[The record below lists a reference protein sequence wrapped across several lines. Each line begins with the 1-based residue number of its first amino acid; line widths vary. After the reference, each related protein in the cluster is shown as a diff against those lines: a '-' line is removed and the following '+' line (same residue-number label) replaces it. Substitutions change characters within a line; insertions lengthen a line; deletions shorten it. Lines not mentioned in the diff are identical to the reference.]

1 MPLKKRI
8 FYYYQINPFSS
19 SNLCMKKFT
28 KLLRRFVPL
37 LMLSSVVSS
46 SLEAQSITNYTFAAS
61 TGTFTPIVG
70 GTPVATSVSAADFLG
85 DTKTS
90 IALPI
95 GFPFTYMGQA
105 YTQVVAVSD
114 GYLSFNTTAASSL
127 TNNLA
132 TSAANQRPLLAPLW
146 DDLDGASGTGAAN
159 YITTGTTGSRIFTIE
174 WLNWQWNWSATG
186 TTLSFQVKLFE
197 ADGHIEFSYR
207 DDGGVVNAGSASIG
221 IAGIGTGSGT
231 FLSLTSTA
239 TPTVSSTTETTSLA
253 TKPATGTIYSFTPPA
268 APTGPSTLTF
278 SSITAGGMTL
288 NWQDNSSTESG
299 FAIMRST
306 DGVNYTPWAT
316 APANATSMTVGGLT
330 PSTTYQWRVYAAS
343 EGALSTVYAS
353 GTQATVACQPPGTYT
368 VGPTGNYPNLAS
380 VAADMSSCV
389 LTGAYIFELQ
399 SNYNPATESYPITF
413 NPNAGSSATNTV
425 TIRPAAGVATTLTL
439 TGAGAQLLNINGF
452 DYLTIDGRPGGTGTT
467 SKLTFSNTNTSGSVL
482 KLDNDAVNNTFK
494 YLTFLGVGNSSTAP
508 TVNFG
513 GTAPVTG
520 NDNNTIDNCTIADG
534 ATTPAYGVY
543 SSGNTTSFAQ
553 YNSNN
558 TVSNCNIYNYFSAS
572 IQTGGVFLT
581 SGNTDWTVTGNSFYQ
596 TAARTATTGST
607 HYGVFASNS
616 LANAFTITNNYIG
629 GGAPL
634 AGGAAWNLG
643 GAVANRIVGVYHYT
657 SNNAVS
663 TITGNVFNN
672 FVISSTSGA
681 TAAPGVVGG
690 IYTIGGNVNINNNT
704 LGSGTGTGGIA
715 VTSSTGGG
723 VSVGIGC
730 SSLSTSVINIL
741 NNTIGSWTLSGS
753 SATISQGFLGIS
765 STAGLTVTI
774 SGNLVG
780 SLTTANSIN
789 SNTAATAGLGATRGI
804 NVTGGTTN
812 IITNN
817 TIANIN
823 HAFTGATTS
832 NIVLGIN
839 ATSGVQAITG
849 NVVRNLTTPA
859 SATGTTGTASVMG
872 LLNTSATAG
881 QIVKNNQVYA
891 LVNSHASAAVSVI
904 GIHISTATTGT
915 NEVSNNQVY
924 NISSASPAA
933 ILMGINA
940 STGLVTY
947 KNNVIRMGY
956 DDAGIALTTGASII
970 GFNEIAGTAN
980 SAYYFNSIYVGGTG
994 VGGSNPTFALKSIQV
1009 TSART
1014 FQNNIFANGRSNG
1027 AGTGK
1032 HYAAQV
1038 GGSAAAPA
1046 GLTLDYNDYYVNGT
1060 GGVLGLFNAADVA
1073 TLAAW
1078 KTATGLETN
1087 GKNADPLFAG
1097 ATVATPNLH
1106 LTAVAAGNPLDGTG
1120 LAIASVTDDYEGDVR
1135 ANLSPT
1141 DIGAD
1146 AGNYGPAGIDAGI
1159 SGLARPT
1166 AITTCHTAA
1175 EPVVVNLT
1183 NYSSNPM
1190 DLTVNPVTIQT
1201 VVSGGA
1207 TATFNVTVNT
1217 GTIAAGASR
1226 AITMGT
1232 INTLTAGA
1240 YTFATTTTTASD
1252 VNAANNNNTTVVN
1265 VAATPALANVIAVT
1279 GSGVYQCVGATNAT
1293 TLTATPTGGVLPYTY
1308 LWSNG
1313 ATTAALTNLAPA
1325 TTTLYRVTLTDA
1337 CGNTTVKDTT
1347 VSVVNCQYAIT
1358 RSENIT
1364 YNSIM
1369 ATGTTYTSLTSADD
1383 GYTNVVALTGTTFKY
1398 QGQPVTGFYANSN
1411 GSMSFNTALL
1421 SSGPYGTLTGTG
1433 ITRTLAPYATDLVIK
1448 GNVLANRDAS
1458 MRYKVIGTLGS
1469 GTADIVIE
1477 WSEMEAYTFAPPNL
1491 NFQVVLHE
1499 SDNSFEFKY
1508 GNMQRYDGSANSA
1521 GTFSTTLGIGING
1534 TNPAGTTYADRTI
1547 LQRMNTNYFGLTS
1560 VSNLTLTPACNS
1572 QWRFVPAAAY
1582 VPLAADPGAPVLNDD
1597 FSGAVML
1604 PVNSTPCTS
1613 YCGTYYSS
1621 KGATASTGTANC
1633 AAATPGVADDDV
1645 WFQFSASPTVVG
1657 HKIVVTP
1664 SLGYDA
1670 VVQILDEALTPIQ
1683 CINANGVGLTESAN
1697 VNLTNNGLYY
1707 LRIYDAATGSSVS
1720 GEFSVCVSEFIPPP
1734 VNDDPSGAI
1743 TLNINATCNPTNSV
1757 LPTTLGA
1764 TPSASIPACS
1774 AATPGTADDDVWY
1787 QFTTAAQAGLNYTVS
1802 VTGISTYNPVLQL
1815 FTGTPAALTAV
1826 TCLNATTNGGNES
1839 YTAILPANAIYYV
1852 RVYHSG
1858 PGGANGNFNICV
1870 TAAPPVCAAYVGETP
1885 VDNASVVT
1893 SSATMR
1899 WRPSA
1904 GASGYDVYY
1913 GTSNPATTLISS
1925 NQPDTFYT
1933 TPSLSPLTIYY
1944 WRVVPRNIVGQN
1956 ATCVQQ
1962 SFNTNPPACI
1972 AAPNL
1977 PIHTGTVCTSANL
1990 SWPVALGA
1998 SGYDVY
2004 LDAGTGAPTTLVSA
2018 NQASIAYTPTGLTS
2032 GNYTWKVVPK
2042 NANGTAAGCTFWSF
2056 KLSAPT
2062 VAARVDSTRCG
2073 TGSVNLRATAAG
2085 GNVQW
2090 YSAAT
2095 GGSALASGNLFATP
2109 AISATTTYYVGATST
2124 DSTVR
2129 NVGLVSD
2136 LAANLSSLSAYGQY
2150 FASPDDAII
2159 STVDVY
2165 PATVG
2170 PLTIQL
2176 KNATGTVVDTRV
2188 FTIDA
2193 TEISTTVKKT
2203 LPLNF
2208 AIPAGTTGWQLYHV
2222 ESINRGGAAYNYPY
2236 STAGSNFTITGNTLD
2251 GNNITGGSRMYFY
2264 NWAIAERCY
2273 SPRLPVVATV
2283 TAPPALTLSAPST
2296 TICAGVLSNAVQVST
2311 PVANFDTYTWSPA
2324 TNVTGTTSAQFNPTQ
2339 SGVYTL
2345 TATNNTTRC
2354 ANTATVNVVVNALP
2368 PAPIVS
2374 LSTPEICIGGIQTLT
2389 ESSPNNATGVTGT
2402 DVLANTGS
2410 TPYRG
2415 FYGGIKNQYL
2425 ITAAE
2430 LTAMGCVPNTSITG
2444 LGMSIATFTSPYT
2457 FNGFTIALKNT
2468 TTSQLTSTIETGVTT
2483 VIPAAAYTLTGTAPF
2498 NTNHAFTTPFAW
2510 DGTSNLLVE
2519 TCFVN
2524 GDAGGVSGNSAS
2536 VNSTSTGANI
2546 YTAYY
2551 SADNTATV
2559 CSAPG
2564 TATTTTV
2571 RPNITFTF
2579 ARPALTYVWSPLT
2592 NLYTDGGATTA
2603 YTGAPTRVVYAKPS
2617 ATTTYTVKATD
2628 PNGCENTST
2637 KSVIVNPLPTATFA
2651 GVTSICSGTSTSVT
2665 ANSVTGST
2673 YAWSTGTNAA
2683 TTVITTAGTY
2693 QVTITTPAGCVG
2705 TSSVTVST
2713 GTRPTA
2719 AVTNNRPT
2727 TFCAGDST
2735 VLTATGGGTYAWST
2749 GATSAAI
2756 TARTS
2761 GTYKVT
2767 VTNAAGCTD
2776 SSMVTVTTNTRPT
2789 AAIANNRP
2797 MAFCSGDSTILTAS
2811 GGGTYAWSTGATSAA
2826 ITARTSGTYKVTVTN
2841 ASGCVDSSMVTV
2853 TANARPTAAIANNRP
2868 ITFCAGDSSVLTAS
2882 GVGTYLWSTGATSA
2896 AITART
2902 SGTYKVTVT
2911 SGAGC
2916 TDSAMVSITANAR
2929 PTAAIANNRPTTFCA
2944 GDSTILTAS
2953 GGSTYVWST
2962 GATSAAIT
2970 ARTTGS
2976 YKVAVTN
2983 AAGCVDSTTVAV
2995 TANARPTAAIT
3006 GATAICTGDSSTFTA
3021 TGGSTYV
3028 WSTAATSA
3036 GIIVR
3041 NAGTYKVTVTNAAG
3055 CVDST
3060 TRTLVVNARPTAILI
3075 VAGVS
3080 TFCQGDSTI
3089 LRSRGGV
3096 TYRWTT
3102 PTGTT
3107 ADSNIV
3113 AKVSGVYK
3121 VLVSNALGC
3130 SDSANI
3136 TITVNPKPTVSF
3148 TSTSLGG
3155 NATFTNTSIGG
3166 NTYSWSFG
3174 DTSMVATTMNT
3185 TRKYWANGT
3194 YSVKLVVTSAA
3205 GCRDSITNSIVIT
3218 KVANE
3223 EILAGLK
3230 ALVYPNPTARNL
3242 HIEFQTTTIQFG
3254 TNDYISVTDA
3264 FGREIYRQAIGG
3276 NFVEL
3281 NTENWA
3287 AGLYMI
3293 NAVISNQKVGLS
3305 KVVKIDK

>member
-1 MPLKKRI
+1 VFMANVYDRFSINSNGQMKLGNTIDATAIGTLLSAPVASSAHLMPMAGDNAVKASGKAHFKTTGTAPNRVLIVEWNDFTIPYSSTNTGGNMQVRLYEATGVVEYAYGAMSCGTAATARSI
-8 FYYYQINPFSS
+8 GIGS
-19 SNLCMKKFT
+19 SNT
-28 KLLRRFVPL
+28 
-37 LMLSSVVSS
+37 
-46 SLEAQSITNYTFAAS
+46 A
-61 TGTFTPIVG
+61 
-70 GTPVATSVSAADFLG
+70 
-85 DTKTS
+85 
-90 IALPI
+90 
-95 GFPFTYMGQA
+95 
-105 YTQVVAVSD
+105 
-114 GYLSFNTTAASSL
+114 TTAAYIANIVTTPAFTPSASYTTTTFASVGNIPVL
-127 TNNLA
+127 YGA
-132 TSAANQRPLLAPLW
+132 T
-146 DDLDGASGTGAAN
+146 D
-159 YITTGTTGSRIFTIE
+159 GSR
-174 WLNWQWNWSATG
+174 
-186 TTLSFQVKLFE
+186 QVF
-197 ADGHIEFSYR
+197 
-207 DDGGVVNAGSASIG
+207 
-221 IAGIGTGSGT
+221 
-231 FLSLTSTA
+231 
-239 TPTVSSTTETTSLA
+239 
-253 TKPATGTIYSFTPPA
+253 SFTPPA
-268 APTGPSTLTF
+268 APTAPTSLTF
-278 SSITAGGMTL
+278 TNVVAGGMTL
-288 NWQDNSSTESG
+288 NWVDNSSNEAG
-299 FAIMRST
+299 FVIQRAT
-306 DGVNYTPWAT
+306 DGINFTSVGSVG
-316 APANATSMTVGGLT
+316 ANVTSAVMGGLT
-330 PSTTYQWRVYAAS
+330 PNTTYQWRVYASS
-343 EGALSTVYAS
+343 EGGLSATSAN
-353 GTQATVACQPPGTYT
+353 GTRATIACQGPGTYT
-368 VGPTGNYPNLAS
+368 VGPTGNYINLSS
-380 VAADMSSCV
+380 VAADVNSCT
-389 LTGAYIFELQ
+389 LTGAYIYELQ
-399 SNYNPATESYPITF
+399 SDYNPATETYPITF
-413 NPNAGSSATNTV
+413 NHNTGSSATNTV
-425 TIRPAAGVATTLTL
+425 TIRPASSVASTITLS
-439 TGAGAQLLNINGF
+439 GAGAQLLNLNGM
-452 DYLTIDGRPGGTGTT
+452 DYLTVDGRPGGTGTT
-467 SKLTFSNTNTSGSVL
+467 SKLTLSNTNVSGNVL
-482 KLDNDAVNNTFK
+482 KLDNDAVSNTFK
-494 YLTFLGVGNSSTAP
+494 YLVLQGVGTLSTSA
-508 TVNFG
+508 TVYFG

-520 NDNNTIDNCTIADG
+520 NDNNTIDNCDIKDG
-534 ATTPAYGVY
+534 ATTPTYAIY
-543 SSGNTTSFAQ
+543 SFGNTTSLPQ
-553 YNSNN
+553 YSSNN
-558 TVSNCNIYNYFSAS
+558 TVSNCNIYNFFSAS
-572 IQTGGVFLT
+572 ASTGGVYVT
-581 SGNTDWTVTGNSFYQ
+581 SGNTDWTITGNSFYQ
-596 TAARTATTGST
+596 TAARTATIGTL
-607 HYGVFASNS
+607 HYAIYAYYFA
-616 LANAFTITNNYIG
+616 ANGFTITNNYIG
-629 GGAPL
+629 GSAPL
-634 AGGAAWNLG
+634 AGGSAWNLG
-643 GAVANRIVGVYHYT
+643 GAVANRLVGIYHYSSTNAT
-657 SNNAVS
+657 SIVQ
-663 TITGNVFNN
+663 GNVMNN
-672 FVISSTSGA
+672 IICSSTSGA
-681 TAAPGVVGG
+681 TAAPGVVTG
-690 IYTIGGNVNINNNT
+690 IYTVGGNVNIANNT

-715 VTSSTGGG
+715 VTSSTAGG
-723 VSVGIGC
+723 VSVGIGAAN
-730 SSLSTSVINIL
+730 SNIVNIT

-765 STAGLTVTI
+765 STAGTTVTI

-817 TIANIN
+817 TLANIN

-832 NIVLGIN
+832 NVILGIN
-839 ATSGVQAITG
+839 ATSGVQTITG
-849 NVVRNLTTPA
+849 NIVRNLTTPA
-859 SATGTTGTASVMG
+859 SATGITGTASVMG
-872 LLNTSATAG
+872 LLNTSGTAG

-891 LVNSHASAAVSVI
+891 LANSNTTAAVWVT
-904 GIHISTATTGT
+904 GIHISIATTGA
-915 NEVSNNQVY
+915 NEISNNQVY
-924 NISSASPAA
+924 NLGSVSTSASVV
-933 ILMGINA
+933 GINISA
-940 STGLVTY
+940 GIATY
-947 KNNVIRMGY
+947 KNNVVRLGY
-956 DDAGIALTTGASII
+956 DETGAAMTAGVSII
-970 GFNEIAGTAN
+970 GLNDLVGAAGSN
-980 SAYYFNSIYVGGTG
+980 YYFNTLYVGGTG
-994 VGGSNPTFALKSIQV
+994 ALGSANTFALKSV
-1009 TSART
+1009 VTTSART

-1032 HYAAQV
+1032 HYAATV
-1038 GGSAAAPA
+1038 GGTAAAPA
-1046 GLTLDYNDYYVNGT
+1046 GLTLDYNDYYANGT
-1060 GGVLGLFNAADVA
+1060 GGVLGLFNALDVT

-1078 KTATGLETN
+1078 RNATGLEAN

-1097 ATVATPNLH
+1097 ATAVTPNLH
-1106 LTAVAAGNPLDGTG
+1106 LTAIPAGNPLDGTG

-1146 AGNYGPAGIDAGI
+1146 AGNYGPSGIDAGI
-1159 SGLARPT
+1159 STLARPT
-1166 AITTCHTAA
+1166 AVTTCHSTA

-1183 NYSSNPM
+1183 NFSSNPI

-1226 AITMGT
+1226 AVTMGT

-1265 VAATPALANVIAVT
+1265 VAAPPALTNVIAVT
-1279 GSGVYQCVGATNAT
+1279 GSGVYQCVGVTNAT
-1293 TLTATPTGGVLPYTY
+1293 TLTATPAGGVLPYTY
-1308 LWSNG
+1308 LWSTG
-1313 ATTAALTNLAPA
+1313 ATTATLTNLAPA

-1337 CGNTTVKDTT
+1337 CGNTLVKDTT
-1347 VSVVNCQYAIT
+1347 VNVVNCQYAIT
-1358 RSENIT
+1358 RSENIP

-1383 GYTNVVALTGTTFKY
+1383 GYTNIVALTGTTFKY

-1421 SSGPYGTLTGTG
+1421 YSGAYGN
-1433 ITRTLAPYATDLVIK
+1433 ITSTSGNRMLAPYATDLVIK
-1448 GNVLANRDAS
+1448 GNLLANRDAS

-1477 WSEMEAYTFAPPNL
+1477 WSEMEAYTFTPPNL

-1534 TNPAGTTYADRTI
+1534 ANPAGTTYADHVI

-1560 VSNLTLTPACNS
+1560 VTNLTLTPACNS

-1597 FSGAVML
+1597 FFGAVTL

-1613 YCGTYYSS
+1613 FCGTYYSS

-1633 AAATPGVADDDV
+1633 AAGTPGIADDDV
-1645 WFQFSASPTVVG
+1645 WFQFSASPTVVA

-1683 CINANGVGLTESAN
+1683 CINASGVGLTESVT

-1734 VNDDPSGAI
+1734 VNDEASGAI
-1743 TLNINATCNPTNSV
+1743 ALTITAACNPTYSAF
-1757 LPTTLGA
+1757 PATLGA
-1764 TPSASIPACS
+1764 TPSANITACS

-1787 QFTTAAQAGLNYTVS
+1787 KFTTAAQAGLTYTVS
-1802 VTGISTYNPVLQL
+1802 VTGVSTYNPVLQL

-1839 YTAILPANAIYYV
+1839 YTAVLPANADYFV

-1870 TAAPPVCAAYVGETP
+1870 TAAPPVCAAFVGETP
-1885 VDNASVVT
+1885 ANNASVVT

-1925 NQPDTFYT
+1925 NQLDTFYT

-1956 ATCVQQ
+1956 ATCGQQ

-1972 AAPNL
+1972 ATPNL
-1977 PIHTGTVCTSANL
+1977 PANAGTVCTSANL

-2004 LDAGTGAPTTLVSA
+2004 LDTGTGAPTTLVSA

-2062 VAARVDSTRCG
+2062 VATTVDSTRCG

-2085 GNVQW
+2085 GDIKW

-2095 GGSALASGNLFATP
+2095 GGTLLGAGNLFATP
-2109 AISATTTYYVGATST
+2109 SISATTTYYAGATSA
-2124 DSTVR
+2124 DSTIR

-2136 LAANLSSLSAYGQY
+2136 LPANLSSLSAYGQY
-2150 FASPDDAII
+2150 FASPDAAVI

-2165 PATVG
+2165 PSTAG

-2176 KNATGTVVDTRV
+2176 KDGAGTVVDSRI

-2208 AIPAGTTGWQLYHV
+2208 AVPAGTTGWQLYHV
-2222 ESINRGGAAYNYPY
+2222 ESINRGAGTYNYPY
-2236 STAGSNFTITGNTLD
+2236 STAGSNFVITGNTLD

-2264 NWAIAERCY
+2264 NWAVAERCY

-2296 TICAGVLSNAVQVST
+2296 TICSGVLSSAVQVTT
-2311 PVANFDTYTWSPA
+2311 PVASFDTYTWSPA
-2324 TNVTGTTSAQFNPTQ
+2324 TGVTGTTSAQFNPTQ

-2345 TATNNTTRC
+2345 TAMNNTTRC
-2354 ANTATVNVVVNALP
+2354 ANTATLNVTVNPLP
-2368 PAPIVS
+2368 IAPITG
-2374 LSTPEICIGGIQTLT
+2374 LATPEICVGNVQTL
-2389 ESSPNNATGVTGT
+2389 ESRPASGTGVTGT
-2402 DVLANTGS
+2402 GTLANTAS
-2410 TPYRG
+2410 TPYKG
-2415 FYGGIKNQYL
+2415 FWGGSKAQYL
-2425 ITAAE
+2425 VTAAE
-2430 LTAMGCVPNTSITG
+2430 LTAMGCIPNSNITG
-2444 LGMSIATFTSPYT
+2444 MSLNINSFTSPFTYT
-2457 FNGFTIALKNT
+2457 DFTIALKNT
-2468 TTSQLTSTIETGVTT
+2468 ATALLTSTMETGLTT
-2483 VIPAAAYTLTGTAPF
+2483 VLPASAYVLSGTAPF
-2498 NTNHAFTTPFAW
+2498 VNSHTFATPFVW

-2519 TCFVN
+2519 TCFNNNN
-2524 GDAGGVSGNSAS
+2524 GGGASTNSAD
-2536 VNSTSTGANI
+2536 VASTSTGTYI
-2546 YTAYY
+2546 YTTYY
-2551 SADNTATV
+2551 TSDNTATV
-2559 CSAPG
+2559 CSSPG
-2564 TATTTTV
+2564 VATTSTT
-2571 RPNITFTF
+2571 RPNLTFNFTK
-2579 ARPALTYVWSPLT
+2579 APIAYTWAPLA
-2592 NLYTDGGATTA
+2592 NLFTDAAATTA
-2603 YTGAPTRVVYAKPS
+2603 YTGTPVLRVYAKP
-2617 ATTTYTVKATD
+2617 ATTSTFTANITD
-2628 PNGCENTST
+2628 ANGCTNSSSKT
-2637 KSVIVNPLPTATFA
+2637 VVVQPLPTATFT
-2651 GVTSICSGTSTSVT
+2651 GVTSICSGESTSVT
-2665 ANSVTGST
+2665 ASSVAGST

-2683 TTVITTAGTY
+2683 TTVISTAGTY
-2693 QVTITTPAGCVG
+2693 QVTVTTTAGCVG

-2713 GTRPTA
+2713 ATRPTA
-2719 AVTNNRPT
+2719 AVANNRPT
-2727 TFCAGDST
+2727 TFCTGDST
-2735 VLTATGGGTYAWST
+2735 VLTATGGSTYAWST

-2761 GTYKVT
+2761 GTYKVI
-2767 VTNAAGCTD
+2767 VTNAAGCRD
-2776 SSMVTVTTNTRPT
+2776 SSTVTVTANTRPT
-2789 AAIANNRP
+2789 AAITNNRP
-2797 MAFCSGDSTILTAS
+2797 MAFCSGDSTVLTAS

-2826 ITARTSGTYKVTVTN
+2826 ITARTSGTYKVVVTN
-2841 ASGCVDSSMVTV
+2841 ASGCADSSTVTV

-2868 ITFCAGDSSVLTAS
+2868 TVFCAGDSSVLTAS

-2916 TDSAMVSITANAR
+2916 TDSAMVSVTANAR
-2929 PTAAIANNRPTTFCA
+2929 PTAAIANSRPTTFCA
-2944 GDSTILTAS
+2944 GDSTVLTAS
-2953 GGSTYVWST
+2953 GGGTYVWST
-2962 GATSAAIT
+2962 GAASAAIT

-2976 YKVAVTN
+2976 YKVVVTN
-2983 AAGCVDSTTVAV
+2983 ASGCVDSTTVAV
-2995 TANARPTAAIT
+2995 TANARPTAAVAGT
-3006 GATAICTGDSSTFTA
+3006 STICAGDSSIFTA
-3021 TGGSTYV
+3021 TGGGTYL

-3036 GIIVR
+3036 GITVR
-3041 NAGTYKVTVTNAAG
+3041 NAGIYKVTVTNAAG

-3060 TRTLVVNARPTAILI
+3060 TRTLVVNARPTAGLI
-3075 VAGVS
+3075 VSGVS

-3089 LRSRGGV
+3089 LRGRGGV

-3102 PTGTT
+3102 PTGIKT
-3107 ADSNIV
+3107 DSIIT
-3113 AKVSGVYK
+3113 AKVAGSYK
-3121 VLVSNALGC
+3121 LLVFNALGC
-3130 SDSANI
+3130 SDSTDI

-3148 TSTSLGG
+3148 TPSSLGG
-3155 NATFTNTSIGG
+3155 NATFTNTSTGG
-3166 NTYSWSFG
+3166 STYLWSFG
-3174 DTSMVATTMNT
+3174 DTSMVATTLNT
-3185 TRKYWANGT
+3185 TRRYWANGT
-3194 YSVKLVVTSAA
+3194 YTVKLVVTSAA

-3223 EILAGLK
+3223 EVLAGLK

-3254 TNDYISVTDA
+3254 TADYISVTDA
-3264 FGREIYRQAIGG
+3264 FGREVYRQAIGG

-3287 AGLYMI
+3287 SGLYMI